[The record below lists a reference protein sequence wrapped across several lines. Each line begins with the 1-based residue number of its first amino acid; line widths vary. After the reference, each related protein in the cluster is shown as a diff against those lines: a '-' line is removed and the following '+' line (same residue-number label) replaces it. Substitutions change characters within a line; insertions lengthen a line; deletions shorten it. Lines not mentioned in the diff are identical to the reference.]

1 VEAVVVVAVGLVA
14 TVNSATAA
22 IVIPGATAAIAS
34 SVGNGSSA
42 TVAVTVISA
51 TAAIAM
57 TVAVVAESVIA
68 VFEVS
73 STSWPSGRYVF

>member
-1 VEAVVVVAVGLVA
+1 
-14 TVNSATAA
+14 
-22 IVIPGATAAIAS
+22 
-34 SVGNGSSA
+34 
-42 TVAVTVISA
+42 VAVTVISA

-73 STSWPSGRYVF
+73 STSWPNGRYVF